1 LSPFSTCKAR
11 RSTCRELA
19 TPATVRLQGLATL
32 LTVSALRA
40 RVGLVSCRRR
50 SWDSPFGALIRSKGT
65 ESVTAIGEP
74 ACRSDRRYTPATN
87 ATGRHAIRDFRAS
100 TLSSIPVPSRR
111 LSTTDEGRLL
121 PWACSLSGYAG
132 EYLGQGFPWLPLSR
146 LRPQPKKRSMRL
158 RVSIGTRL
166 APSTLRPK
174 PTPNGAT
181 LIGFS
186 HRYVPEHSRDAAFR
200 AMCSPLDA
208 SCIAVDLPP
217 SFGKPQHPA

>member
-1 LSPFSTCKAR
+1 
-11 RSTCRELA
+11 
-19 TPATVRLQGLATL
+19 
-32 LTVSALRA
+32 LTACSFRA

-50 SWDSPFGALIRSKGT
+50 SWDLPFGALLCSKGIG
-65 ESVTAIGEP
+65 SVTATVGP
-74 ACRSDRRYTPATN
+74 ACRFDRRYIPATD
-87 ATGRHAIRDFRAS
+87 ATSRHAIRDSRAL

-132 EYLGQGFPWLPLSR
+132 EYLDQGLPWLPLSH
-146 LRPQPKKRSMRL
+146 LRPQPKKRSTRL

-166 APSTLRPK
+166 VPPTLRPK
-174 PTPNGAT
+174 PTPDGTT

-186 HRYVPEHSRDAAFR
+186 HRYVPEHLNVAAFR

-208 SCIAVDLPP
+208 SCITVDLPP
-217 SFGKPQHPA
+217 SFGRPQHPA